1 MDLRVSSLLSVL
13 LCASLVLA
21 AGCTSPSDQQAPAA
35 SPSPAAHTET
45 PTQETAAAPHASA
58 AIKEP
63 IAEQLASVQSDNPVF
78 RETYRMFR
86 NIRSTEYV
94 HPPYTSDDTTGT
106 YKFDCLGFVDHV
118 LMNATPAAYR
128 EIGNGLNPSIE
139 SYAGA
144 FSTLDTKNLDSK
156 NPAAPVGT
164 KVPHPMDL
172 KPGDVCLWL
181 KPNTLDTG
189 HMWIIAGEPTV
200 NPKRED
206 EVMVRIFDSTGTV
219 HSDDSRTGSA
229 WTTGLGTGIL
239 GFLTDSGGNPVGLY
253 WEGGASTAAG
263 EKDTTIVCGR
273 LTR

>member
-1 MDLRVSSLLSVL
+1 MDFRLSSLLPVL
-13 LCASLVLA
+13 LCVSLIFI
-21 AGCTSPSDQQAPAA
+21 AGCTSPSARQEPPAT
-35 SPSPAAHTET
+35 PSPAAYTGI
-45 PTQETAAAPHASA
+45 PTQEALAAPPASA

-63 IAEQLASVQSDNPVF
+63 IAEQLASVQSDSPVF
-78 RETYRMFR
+78 REAYRMFR

-118 LMNATPAAYR
+118 LMNATPSAYR
-128 EIGNGLNPSIE
+128 EIGKGAYPSIE
-139 SYAGA
+139 SYAAA
-144 FSTLDTKNLDSK
+144 FNAMDTKSPVALYGSK
-156 NPAAPVGT
+156 VQRPV
-164 KVPHPMDL
+164 DL
-172 KPGDVCLWL
+172 RPGDVCLWL

-189 HMWIIAGEPTV
+189 HMWIIAGEPKV
-200 NPKRED
+200 NPKRAD

-229 WTTGLGTGIL
+229 GKTGLGTGIL
-239 GFLTDSGGNPVGLY
+239 GFMTDTGGNPVGLY